1 MRDERNLT
9 GLMKAASAAMIVAGA
24 SVYLAGCATSARSGL
39 TTSDPRSSQDFLAPM
54 RPPAANERK
63 TASLEAP
70 PQPAPESRF
79 AYRGGKQGAYAPSQ
93 FWSGKEP
100 PATAV
105 PQSANVPQPTYVVP
119 QTGSGTPQPGYYSP
133 SQQRPVAAPA
143 ASAPYPQPPSQQ
155 QPPLTQANVSPAQSQ
170 PPAMPPSQ
178 GPAPI
183 RMIDGR
189 RVVEVRQG
197 DTLFSIAKQNRV
209 SMSALMSVNRLSN
222 VQLVPGQQLVL
233 PRG

>member
-9 GLMKAASAAMIVAGA
+9 GLLKAASAAMIVAGA
-24 SVYLAGCATSARSGL
+24 AVSLAGCATSARSGL
-39 TTSDPRSSQDFLAPM
+39 TTSDSRPSQNFLAPM

-63 TASLEAP
+63 TASVEAP

-79 AYRGGKQGAYAPSQ
+79 AYRGSKQGAYAPSQ

-100 PATAV
+100 PAAA

-119 QTGSGTPQPGYYSP
+119 QTGNGTPQPGYSSP
-133 SQQRPVAAPA
+133 APHPPVAAPTN
-143 ASAPYPQPPSQQ
+143 SAPYPQPPSHQ
-155 QPPLTQANVSPAQSQ
+155 QPPPVQAYVPPAQSQ
-170 PPAMPPSQ
+170 PPVMPPSQ

-183 RMIDGR
+183 RIIDGQ